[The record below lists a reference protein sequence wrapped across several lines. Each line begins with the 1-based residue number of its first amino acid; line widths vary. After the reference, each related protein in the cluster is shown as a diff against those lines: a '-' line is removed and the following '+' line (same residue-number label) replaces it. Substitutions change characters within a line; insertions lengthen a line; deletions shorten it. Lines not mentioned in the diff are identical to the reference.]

1 MQRNIE
7 KCREMQRKAEK
18 CREMQKN
25 AAKIQKYREMQIHVK
40 KCGIFFSPERVCGL
54 GGGPF
59 EDGGKKNLQKHHFS
73 PLKTLFLGHFST
85 NFGFAN

>member
-54 GGGPF
+54 GGGGPLRT
-59 EDGGKKNLQKHHFS
+59 EVKKICKNTIFHL
-73 PLKTLFLGHFST
+73 
-85 NFGFAN
+85 